1 MPASMITSKG
11 QVTIPKAI
19 RDALGVGPGDR
30 VLFVRHE
37 DGTVVVEPETV
48 DVRSLRGRLSRFVT
62 GPASVEE
69 MNEAIAKAAAERYHR
84 GTAG

>member
-1 MPASMITSKG
+1 MPATTITSKG

-30 VLFVRHE
+30 VLFVHHE

-48 DVRSLRGRLSRFVT
+48 DVRSLCGRFSHFATEAV
-62 GPASVEE
+62 SVED
-69 MNEAIAKAAAERYHR
+69 MNDAIAQTAAVRFRLAISE
-84 GTAG
+84 